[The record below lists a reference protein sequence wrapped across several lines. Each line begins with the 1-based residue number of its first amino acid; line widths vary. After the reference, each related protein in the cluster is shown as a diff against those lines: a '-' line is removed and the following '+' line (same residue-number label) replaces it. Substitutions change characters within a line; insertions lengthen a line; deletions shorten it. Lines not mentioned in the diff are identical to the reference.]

1 MKWIEPGPGIECQLY
16 VRRITKNP
24 NGTGVFSDQLLPAKP
39 EDYESA
45 LKSLGVNLA
54 DLKKEQEEL
63 LAKNNELREQNEK
76 LQALVKQDE
85 PIKTVLHPGP
95 GWLK

>member
-1 MKWIEPGPGIECQLY
+1 MIKWTEPGPEIECQLY

-24 NGTGVFSDQLLPAKP
+24 DGSISSNQCIPAKP

-45 LKSLGVNLA
+45 LLSLGVNLA

-63 LAKNNELREQNEK
+63 LAKNKELREQNEK
-76 LQALVKQDE
+76 LQVSVKQDE
-85 PIKTVLHPGP
+85 PVKTVLHPGP